1 MGKHNL
7 KHTYANTQQ
16 TNRGNPYVPCQFLS
30 INLWSS
36 HTIYFRMRLEEETR
50 NRYKRYLWMMKS
62 GLKGLLPLRV
72 ARLFFNEH
80 LPLFKYICFALNTR
94 HLSDTWGTPDP
105 RDGGQS

>member
-1 MGKHNL
+1 
-7 KHTYANTQQ
+7 
-16 TNRGNPYVPCQFLS
+16 
-30 INLWSS
+30 
-36 HTIYFRMRLEEETR
+36 MRLEEETR

-105 RDGGQS
+105 RDG

>member
-1 MGKHNL
+1 MGQHNL
-7 KHTYANTQQ
+7 KHNTYKQK
-16 TNRGNPYVPCQFLS
+16 TNRTKPYVPYQFLS

-36 HTIYFRMRLEEETR
+36 HKMYFRMRLEEETW
-50 NRYKRYLWMMKS
+50 NRYKGYLWVMKS

-94 HLSDTWGTPDP
+94 HLSDTRGIPDP
-105 RDGGQS
+105 RDGRQS